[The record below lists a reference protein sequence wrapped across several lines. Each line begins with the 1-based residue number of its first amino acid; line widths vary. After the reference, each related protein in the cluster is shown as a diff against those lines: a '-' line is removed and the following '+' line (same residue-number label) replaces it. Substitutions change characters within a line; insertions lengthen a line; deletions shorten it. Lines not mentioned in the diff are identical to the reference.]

1 MVNIAMIK
9 TIVIVYSFFT
19 NLILAEDLYE
29 YTISILWKQDI
40 FKLSD
45 ISSFC
50 TYALAFTK
58 KYGMQKTKCKLA
70 DYN

>member
-1 MVNIAMIK
+1 MIK
-9 TIVIVYSFFT
+9 IIVIVYFFFT

-45 ISSFC
+45 GSSFW
-50 TYALAFTK
+50 TYAEAFTK
-58 KYGMQKTKCKLA
+58 KSGMQKTKYKLA